1 MSIFIV
7 IAAAVAACAGQSEA
21 LAELRANIEKARI
34 EYDAKFGESLIP
46 AAQALISANP
56 SDAAAQ
62 FALADLAVVIAE
74 MMRMDYENND
84 TMEMRDKR
92 LLGRHADEIAEI
104 GLSTLRAMP
113 DSSEKFRMMADL
125 YATMI
130 RSKFQGKKYS
140 NNMDDSARKALEL
153 DPGNANAYVTAC
165 KRMLFAKPRYG
176 GDVGAALAMLDR
188 AIELDPKNVRAHI
201 FRGLAWEKLG
211 ELDKAVKDWE
221 EALALDPKCAP
232 GLDHIK
238 RVKDKDMGFE
248 GDDEAGS
255 AEGEATPEE

>member
-1 MSIFIV
+1 
-7 IAAAVAACAGQSEA
+7 VAACAGPSA
-21 LAELRANIEKARI
+21 GPAVLAELRSNIEKARS
-34 EYDAKFGESLIP
+34 EYDAKYGESLIP
-46 AAQALISANP
+46 TAQALASANP
-56 SDAAAQ
+56 SDVAAQ

-74 MMRMDYENND
+74 MIRMDYENND

-104 GLSTLRAMP
+104 GLATLRAMP
-113 DSSEKFRMMADL
+113 DSSEKFRMMSDL

-140 NNMDDSARKALEL
+140 DNMDNSARRALEL
-153 DPGNANAYVTAC
+153 DPSNANAYVTAC
-165 KRMLFAKPRYG
+165 KRMLFAKPKYG
-176 GDVGAALAMLDR
+176 GDVGAALAMLGR

-211 ELDKAVKDWE
+211 DVDKAVKDWE
-221 EALALDPKCAP
+221 EALAIDPKCAP

-248 GDDEAGS
+248 GDDAES
-255 AEGEATPEE
+255 AEGEATAQE